1 MLARRLRSRQHRFS
15 RGRTASRHLLSGLL
29 ICDRCGGRFSIVAK
43 NYYGCRN
50 HAESSA
56 CSNGVRF
63 RLEAIEEIVIGE
75 LAKNLLDWIETLTA
89 AATQVRTADVGRS
102 RTATEERLDKLR
114 NQAGAIMD
122 AIEAGLRG
130 KARETALRRYQDL
143 WDEMERLDAEQPT
156 SRSRARETIEIRY
169 DRSVVEDFVRHLPA
183 ALRANVEQGREFLHE
198 TLRSVRIREEG
209 HRDRL
214 CPLCRAA
221 LGKLTPQH
229 LALHGLTLQEGY
241 RRFPGLG
248 FSKRARLV
256 IQPSPEG
263 LLQTGEV
270 FGLLVAGARF
280 ELWTRPLTFDFLI
293 TY

>member
-1 MLARRLRSRQHRFS
+1 VE
-15 RGRTASRHLLSGLL
+15 SG
-29 ICDRCGGRFSIVAK
+29 
-43 NYYGCRN
+43 
-50 HAESSA
+50 A
-56 CSNGVRF
+56 CSNSVRI
-63 RLEAIEEIVIGE
+63 RLEAIEEIVISE

-89 AATQVRTADVGRS
+89 AATQVRTASAGQS
-102 RTATEERLDKLR
+102 RTAAEERLDELR
-114 NQAGAIMD
+114 AQAGAIMD
-122 AIEAGLRG
+122 AIQAGLRG
-130 KARETALRRYQDL
+130 KARETALRRYEDL
-143 WDEMERLDAEQPT
+143 WDEVERVDAEAAT

-183 ALRANVEQGREFLHE
+183 VLRADVEQGREFLHE

-209 HRDRL
+209 RRARV

-229 LALHGLTLQEGY
+229 LAQHGLTLREGY
-241 RRFPGLG
+241 RRFPELG

-280 ELWTRPLTFDFLI
+280 ELWTRPLTFAFLVN
-293 TY
+293 Y